1 MVFTNKNIQNSKC
14 FSFLSQA
21 SWLEF
26 VEGEIERRFAM
37 TANQIN
43 RFRALTEQQ
52 QALETKRHNIVSEG
66 LTARDVASNEEY
78 RRTSGSAQLS
88 QARAA
93 NISAQASASQARTA
107 AERQSE
113 DARHNLALEGINRA
127 DAETRRYDAETRR
140 QGAEESVRHNKE
152 TEAQQAGFG
161 AFNVIETRR
170 HNKQM
175 EKAATT
181 TAEAATTRAD
191 AAKQSSQAAA
201 DRVPAQNTK
210 DYTSSVK
217 TAAEVA
223 SMLINGGN

>member
-1 MVFTNKNIQNSKC
+1 
-14 FSFLSQA
+14 
-21 SWLEF
+21 
-26 VEGEIERRFAM
+26 M

-78 RRTSGSAQLS
+78 RRNSGIAQLS

-93 NISAQASASQARTA
+93 NTSAQASASQARTA

-113 DARHNLALEGINRA
+113 DARHNLVLEGINRA

-140 QGAEESVRHNKE
+140 QGVEESARHNKE

-161 AFNVIETRR
+161 ALNVIETRR
-170 HNKQM
+170 HNVQT

-181 TAEAATTRAD
+181 QAEAATTRAD

-210 DYTSSVK
+210 DYTSSIK